1 MTSPR
6 IAKLVVDAN
15 AILSATIGERAMQIF
30 LSRCATDF
38 AVTEA
43 VLREV
48 KEYVPILA
56 DRKGLN
62 AGEMLAILAL
72 LPLTQHPKALY
83 EAHLPQA
90 RNLIGAR
97 DPDDVET
104 AALALALDSPIWT
117 NDRDFEGLGFTIYT
131 TAALL
136 EIAAQR

>member
-15 AILSATIGERAMQIF
+15 AILSATIGGRALKIF
-30 LSRCATDF
+30 LSLSATDF
-38 AVTEA
+38 AVTEE
-43 VLREV
+43 VIREV
-48 KEYVPILA
+48 KEYLPILA
-56 DRKGLN
+56 DKRGLQTP
-62 AGEMLAILAL
+62 EMLAILAL

-90 RNLIGAR
+90 RKLIGAR

-104 AALALALDSPIWT
+104 AALALALNAPIWT
-117 NDRDFEGLGFTIYT
+117 NDRDFEGLGIKIYT

-136 EIAAQR
+136 EITA